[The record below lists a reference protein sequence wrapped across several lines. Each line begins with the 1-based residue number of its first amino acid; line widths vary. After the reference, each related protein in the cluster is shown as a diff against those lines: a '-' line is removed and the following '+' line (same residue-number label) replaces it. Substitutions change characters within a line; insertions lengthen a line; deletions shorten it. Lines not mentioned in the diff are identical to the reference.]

1 MAGQTLESREFL
13 LRRDSA
19 RSEAG
24 LDFQRSEKRRA
35 SHYWVNRLPE
45 VLGYNRVKSRSQGK
59 WMRLVVLMVEVE
71 QPEGI
76 SSRKL
81 VLETARHNVITAYG
95 RDAAID
101 LLRRFPNVDVAVIHT
116 ELEDSQF
123 DRLVSEIKKICPAL
137 PIVALSPFPEENA
150 AGVDHTLSSYDPQL
164 LLHLLAERY
173 EAATSDER
181 GS

>member
-1 MAGQTLESREFL
+1 
-13 LRRDSA
+13 
-19 RSEAG
+19 
-24 LDFQRSEKRRA
+24 
-35 SHYWVNRLPE
+35 
-45 VLGYNRVKSRSQGK
+45 
-59 WMRLVVLMVEVE
+59 MRLVVLMVEVE

-81 VLETARHNVITAYG
+81 ILETARHNVISAYSG
-95 RDAAID
+95 DGAID

-123 DRLVSEIKKICPAL
+123 ERLVGEIKKIRPDL
-137 PIVALSPFPEENA
+137 PVVALSPFPQGNA
-150 AGVDHTLSSYDPQL
+150 EGVDHTLSSYDPQL

-181 GS
+181 ES